1 MNDNPVIPDAA
12 VEALARILANEALF
26 DADIG
31 GYGWDSDRDSSD
43 HFMPTARKDALHY
56 LEAAAPHM
64 LAGVTALAD
73 AWEARGEHDMKVAK
87 IITDGYIATEVL
99 GHGAQ
104 MVENARH
111 IRNAIGSAK

>member
-1 MNDNPVIPDAA
+1 MIPEAA
-12 VEALARILANEALF
+12 VEAAVRSLVQSLRGDGMGYVSAEYVTDMVIDVREFDMHAAARGA
-26 DADIG
+26 
-31 GYGWDSDRDSSD
+31 
-43 HFMPTARKDALHY
+43 

-73 AWEARGEHDMKVAK
+73 AWEARGEHDMEVSKAIK
-87 IITDGYIATEVL
+87 DEYIASEIL

-111 IRNAIGSAK
+111 IRNALGTAK

>member
-1 MNDNPVIPDAA
+1 MVILGDA
-12 VEALARILANEALF
+12 VEAAYSRIANNLDDTEEDSWRDLLR
-26 DADIG
+26 DA
-31 GYGWDSDRDSSD
+31 
-43 HFMPTARKDALHY
+43 

-73 AWEARGEHDMKVAK
+73 AWEARGEHDIKVAK
-87 IITDGYIATEVL
+87 TIKDEYIASEIL

-111 IRNAIGSAK
+111 IRNAMATRPGIGG

>member
-1 MNDNPVIPDAA
+1 MTQQVIPKAA
-12 VEALARILANEALF
+12 VEAAAKVSFGLANP
-26 DADIG
+26 G
-31 GYGWDSDRDSSD
+31 
-43 HFMPTARKDALHY
+43 TAWENVEPHWKAAYLANQSAA

-73 AWEARGEHDMKVAK
+73 AWEARGEHDMKVSK
-87 IITDGYIATEVL
+87 TIKDEYIATEIL

-111 IRNAIGSAK
+111 IRNAIVGRSQA